1 MPEEQAFMLL
11 CKLME
16 DQRYLLREMYKANFE
31 NLQMRFH
38 QLTCLIQDNLPDVY
52 AHFDDLKVECHMY
65 ASQWFLTLFTA
76 KFPLYLVFRI
86 MDIFLYE
93 VSHRPARRLSHTL
106 TRLAQGF
113 NSLFGVALALLK
125 VRLLDAGSCRHD
137 QRLVDLSL
145 NVVQPKGSLVT
156 GLRRRDEILSC
167 QSTEEISKR
176 RSRR

>member
-16 DQRYLLREMYKANFE
+16 DSRYALREMYKANFE
-31 NLQMRFH
+31 NLQVRFH
-38 QLTCLIQDNLPDVY
+38 QLTCLIQDNLPDLY

-93 VSHRPARRLSHTL
+93 VCSRKCS
-106 TRLAQGF
+106 
-113 NSLFGVALALLK
+113 
-125 VRLLDAGSCRHD
+125 
-137 QRLVDLSL
+137 
-145 NVVQPKGSLVT
+145 
-156 GLRRRDEILSC
+156 
-167 QSTEEISKR
+167 SKR
-176 RSRR
+176 TNSSRISRVLMHCSVWDWHY

>member
-16 DQRYLLREMYKANFE
+16 DERYLLREMYKANFE
-31 NLQMRFH
+31 NLQVRFH
-38 QLTCLIQDNLPDVY
+38 QLTCLIQDNLPDLY

-93 VSHRPARRLSHTL
+93 
-106 TRLAQGF
+106 GF
-113 NSLFGVALALLK
+113 NVLFGVALALLK
-125 VRLLDAGSCRHD
+125 GNQKDL
-137 QRLVDLSL
+137 LSL
-145 NVVQPKGSLVT
+145 DFEGVMRFFRINLPKKYRSEDHA
-156 GLRRRDEILSC
+156 DELIQTACSMKINAKKL
-167 QSTEEISKR
+167 KR
-176 RSRR
+176 YEKEYLL